1 MFFFS
6 LFLYMHNFSTT
17 FDTDKI
23 SNLLQNLKKKKKKQD
38 MTVPFA
44 RARAKLGGSIR
55 YSDVTILKGL
65 VVLQT
70 KTCSRKTYFATFD
83 LCELLTS
90 VNI

>member
-1 MFFFS
+1 
-6 LFLYMHNFSTT
+6 
-17 FDTDKI
+17 
-23 SNLLQNLKKKKKKQD
+23 

-55 YSDVTILKGL
+55 LSDVTHFNSL

-83 LCELLTS
+83 LC
-90 VNI
+90 